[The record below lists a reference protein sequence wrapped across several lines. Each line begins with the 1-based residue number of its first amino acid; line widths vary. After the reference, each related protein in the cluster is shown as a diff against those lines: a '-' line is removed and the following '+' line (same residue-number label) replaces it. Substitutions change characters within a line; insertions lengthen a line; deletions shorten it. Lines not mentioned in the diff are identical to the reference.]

1 MSSLSSDSEAWSDDF
16 ALLVILIAKALFLS
30 PDTYFPVFVSVCLSV
45 CACALFVC
53 PGVGSWQVCFGSRT
67 NGTKLCTH
75 AQSVAVQGVRGL
87 RVTQQTLIC
96 YSGSAV
102 NLDLTAHPHRGETHT
117 HRQTHT
123 PCYLW
128 GPVASD
134 EFRLLDIKLLR
145 LVCPKNQFIDSTSV
159 KNDSFCF
166 MIKLFFSQWC
176 IFTLKLYI
184 RIIFSGYTDCLCVS
198 APVCPF
204 AKDCVAWFSVYLCS
218 VFRPG

>member
-30 PDTYFPVFVSVCLSV
+30 PDTYFPVFVCLSV
-45 CACALFVC
+45 CVCLCFICLPRCPDRCAL
-53 PGVGSWQVCFGSRT
+53 
-67 NGTKLCTH
+67 
-75 AQSVAVQGVRGL
+75 AQGVRGL

>member
-30 PDTYFPVFVSVCLSV
+30 PDTYFPVFVSVCLCVLVLYLSAPV
-45 CACALFVC
+45 SGPDRCAL
-53 PGVGSWQVCFGSRT
+53 
-67 NGTKLCTH
+67 
-75 AQSVAVQGVRGL
+75 AQGVRGL

-166 MIKLFFSQWC
+166 MIKLFF
-176 IFTLKLYI
+176 FPVMHFHFKTLY
-184 RIIFSGYTDCLCVS
+184 
-198 APVCPF
+198 
-204 AKDCVAWFSVYLCS
+204 
-218 VFRPG
+218 